1 MIDTKKPMARVNIP
15 YKFQDILLSAD
26 DAYALF
32 KIMCNAEPIE
42 YEYNSKGYKRV
53 VTNER
58 PTLTAFTVTD
68 YATLALNSDNE

>member
-15 YKFQDILLSAD
+15 YKYQDMVLSAD

-42 YEYNSKGYKRV
+42 YDYGSRNYKPV
-53 VTNER
+53 VTTDR
-58 PTLTAFTVTD
+58 PTLTAFTITD
-68 YATLALNSDNE
+68 YAQLALNTEPQ